1 MKLDLGLLR
10 LDLPDGD
17 DAMVPMMFIA
27 MGTKDEK
34 EALSVGPTMA
44 KSQSAQFR
52 RTLTVNVT
60 ARAEDEETDEALK
73 RSARELVARVRG
85 KPTQQTPREIEG
97 VPGLF
102 TEFTHEGQN
111 KTALVSLCWIG
122 CKDRAIYT
130 VNMTGLALPKTKK
143 AMDAQI
149 DGIVR
154 SLAFDP

>member
-17 DAMVPMMFIA
+17 DAMAPMMFIA
-27 MGTKDEK
+27 MGTKDEQA
-34 EALSVGPTMA
+34 ALSVGPTMA
-44 KSQSAQFR
+44 KAQPAQFR
-52 RTLTVNVT
+52 RTLTINVT
-60 ARAEDEETDEALK
+60 ARAEDEEIDEALK

-85 KPTQQTPREIEG
+85 KMTQQTPREAG
-97 VPGLF
+97 GMPGLF

-111 KTALVSLCWIG
+111 KTGLVSLCWVG
-122 CKDRAIYT
+122 CRERALFT
-130 VNMTGLALPKTKK
+130 VNMTGLSLPKAKK

-149 DGIVR
+149 DAIVQ